1 MGTFIAVGI
10 TGLSVGAL
18 YFLLSSGLALIFG
31 LMNVLSFAHGA
42 FLAVAAYA
50 GWLIMRSDTAA
61 AGASTGDLV
70 LSIVVATAAGAI
82 LAFATEILL
91 IRPLYNRP
99 AFDQL
104 LVTTGLAFAITGILQ
119 AVWGADT
126 RALPIPAWLNK
137 SVSIGGAQ
145 ITYDRFVIVAFAI
158 VIYLA
163 IEAFLRYTRHGLIV
177 RAGVQNRDMVQALGI
192 DVRNS
197 FTLIFTLGGAF
208 AGLAG
213 SLAAIYG
220 QSVSTNIGDNYLL
233 YAFIVLIIGGLG
245 SLQGALIAS
254 IVIGLLQQY
263 VNYYVNLGLG
273 NVFAIVLM
281 VVVLLFRP
289 QGIMGRKERLV

>member
-50 GWLIMRSDTAA
+50 GWLIMRDDTSA

-82 LAFATEILL
+82 LACATEILL
-91 IRPLYNRP
+91 IRPLYNRSP
-99 AFDQL
+99 FDQL
-104 LVTTGLAFAITGILQ
+104 LVTTGLAFAITGLLQ

-137 SVSIGGAQ
+137 SVNIGGAQ
-145 ITYDRFVIVAFAI
+145 ITYDRFVIVAFAV
-158 VIYLA
+158 VIYLG

-213 SLAAIYG
+213 ALAAIYG
-220 QSVSTNIGDNYLL
+220 QSVSTNIGDDYLL

>member
-1 MGTFIAVGI
+1 MGTVIVIGI

-50 GWLIMRSDTAA
+50 GWMILRNDTAA
-61 AGASTGDLV
+61 AGASTADLI
-70 LSIVVATAAGAI
+70 LAIVVAIAAGAI
-82 LAFATEILL
+82 LAFATEIIL
-91 IRPLYNRP
+91 IRPLYNRSP
-99 AFDQL
+99 FDQL
-104 LVTTGLAFAITGILQ
+104 LVTTGLAFAITGVLQ

-126 RALPIPAWLNK
+126 RALPIPGWLND
-137 SVSIGGAQ
+137 SVNIGNAN
-145 ITYDRFVIVAFAI
+145 ITYDRFAI
-158 VIYLA
+158 IGIAIIIYLGT
-163 IEAFLRYTRHGLIV
+163 EAFLKYTRHGLIV

-208 AGLAG
+208 AGLGGA
-213 SLAAIYG
+213 LAAIYG
-220 QSVSTNIGDNYLL
+220 QAISTDIGDNYLL
-233 YAFIVLIIGGLG
+233 FAFIVLIIGGLG

-254 IVIGLLQQY
+254 VVIGLLQQY
-263 VNYYVNLGLG
+263 VNFYVNLGLG
-273 NVFAIVLM
+273 DVFAIVLM

-289 QGIMGRKERLV
+289 QGILGRKERLV